1 MNIAV
6 VSGFNPTEFLD
17 YLDYPE
23 QVKSTGRLASSVH
36 AIVRGFLNQG
46 HNVTVISSNPGC
58 SDELICYAGKQ
69 LRIILVQYK
78 HGFMGIRVIPKMRR
92 YIREHLDEFDV
103 IHAHWTYSYA
113 YTILPFVGKK
123 PCFCSV
129 RDWCPYLM
137 TLPTPWSG
145 KLNQWV
151 NYYFFR
157 SVMASKKMFKLANS
171 YYTAEKIAEW
181 YHTRSSQIIIPNPL
195 NADIILEK
203 HKYQPETPVF
213 ISIASLLTDPRKN
226 IGTLLKAFNL
236 FRKVYP
242 HAVLHLVGTGSQQDF
257 EYLSDSID
265 FFQGVT
271 FWGKRTHKEVLD
283 LIDHS
288 SVLVH
293 PALEETFGNIFLEAA
308 ARCIPSI
315 GGEQAGAVPYVL
327 GKGEAGCLCDVTS
340 VESLYQAMKKLIEDS
355 HYADRLVKKS
365 MQNIRQKYAQDVVC
379 NQHIEMYKSKSR
391 L

>member
-6 VSGFNPTEFLD
+6 ISHFNPAELSDHLNNPEF
-17 YLDYPE
+17 
-23 QVKSTGRLASSVH
+23 VKNTGIVASSVH

-46 HNVTVISSNPGC
+46 HRVTVITSNPGP
-58 SDELICYAGKQ
+58 SDELICYEGNQ
-69 LRIILVQYK
+69 LRVFLVQYK
-78 HGFMGIRVIPKMRR
+78 HGLMGLRVIPKMRQF
-92 YIREHLDEFDV
+92 IREHLDEFDV
-103 IHAHWTYSYA
+103 LHAHWTYLHAYA
-113 YTILPFVGKK
+113 ILPFVGKK

-157 SVMASKKMFKLANS
+157 SVMASRRLVKLANS
-171 YYTAEKIAEW
+171 HYTAEKIAVW
-181 YHTRSSQIIIPNPL
+181 YHTTEPQVIIPNPL
-195 NADIILEK
+195 RSDIILDE
-203 HKYQPETPVF
+203 HKFQPEVPVF
-213 ISIASLLTDPRKN
+213 ISIASLLADPRKN

-242 HAVLHLVGTGSQQDF
+242 QAALHLVGTGSRQDF
-257 EYLSDSID
+257 EYLSDSVD

-288 SVLVH
+288 SILVH

-308 ARCIPSI
+308 ARCVPSI
-315 GGEQAGAVPYVL
+315 GGEKSGAVPFVL
-327 GKGEAGCLCDVTS
+327 EQGKSGCLCDVTN
-340 VESLYQAMKKLIEDS
+340 VDSLYKAMKKLVECPE
-355 HYADRLVKKS
+355 YADKLVEKS
-365 MQNIRQKYAQDVVC
+365 MKNIREKYAQDIVC
-379 NQHIEMYKSKSR
+379 RQHLELYRK
-391 L
+391 